1 MFQLITQNIQASKQ
15 LQSSPK
21 FVAVLEY
28 ILAMGNHLNE
38 KAGKEVAKGFRLSS
52 LAKVSKYLPVIEPI
66 LC

>member
-1 MFQLITQNIQASKQ
+1 MFQLIIQNIQASKQ
-15 LQSSPK
+15 LQSSPR

-52 LAKVSKYLPVIEPI
+52 LAKVRNISF
-66 LC
+66 